1 MPGSCAWEAGSSGG
15 FNDAHDVHATE
26 MLQCGLVSVRHVGVV
41 QTSELSASENH
52 GIRGGRGLRILLG
65 LEVEMEVLE
74 EEGAC

>member
-1 MPGSCAWEAGSSGG
+1 
-15 FNDAHDVHATE
+15 

-52 GIRGGRGLRILLG
+52 GIRGGRGLRIVLG
-65 LEVEMEVLE
+65 LEVEIEVLE